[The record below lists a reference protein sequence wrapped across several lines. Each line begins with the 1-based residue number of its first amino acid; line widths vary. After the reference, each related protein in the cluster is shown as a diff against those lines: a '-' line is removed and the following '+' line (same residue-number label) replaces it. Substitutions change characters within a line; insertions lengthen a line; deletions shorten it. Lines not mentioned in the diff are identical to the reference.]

1 MLVQLAAAV
10 SAFDAALG
18 ELNVRNQVTTFTAS
32 DFGRTL
38 ASNGD
43 GSDHGWG
50 AHHFV
55 VGGAVKGR
63 DIYGQFPVVAIGT
76 NDDAGQGRFIPTTS
90 VDQYAASFARWM
102 GLSDAQLADVLPN
115 LQYFAPPRC
124 RYLFDVAA
132 DLGAPVAPWSHAATV
147 LGRPALAQ

>member
-1 MLVQLAAAV
+1 MGGFDTHAFLSASHPPLLTQLAAAV

-38 ASNGD
+38 TSNGD

-55 VGGAVKGR
+55 IGGAVKGR
-63 DIYGQFPVVAIGT
+63 DIYGQFPVVALGT
-76 NDDAGQGRFIPTTS
+76 NEDAGQGRLIPTTS

-102 GLSDAQLADVLPN
+102 GLSDGQLTDVLPN
-115 LQYFAPPRC
+115 LQYFSPTTLP
-124 RYLFDVAA
+124 LFV
-132 DLGAPVAPWSHAATV
+132 
-147 LGRPALAQ
+147 